1 MHRTV
6 MIMLMMNYDDD
17 DDHDDNNDDDEDD
30 DGNDYED
37 RMRMVVL
44 SGAGRER
51 MGPVRR
57 RGRDPDEANSS
68 PSSYVAFIS
77 NRRKY

>member
-17 DDHDDNNDDDEDD
+17 DDHDDDNDDEDD

-57 RGRDPDEANSS
+57 RGRDPDEANSGT
-68 PSSYVAFIS
+68 SSYVAFIS